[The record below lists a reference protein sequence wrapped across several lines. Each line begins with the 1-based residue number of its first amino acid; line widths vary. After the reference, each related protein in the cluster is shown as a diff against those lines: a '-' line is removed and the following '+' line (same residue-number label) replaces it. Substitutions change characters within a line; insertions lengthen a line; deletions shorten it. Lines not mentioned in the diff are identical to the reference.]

1 VLARARERKDV
12 SHRIEAREVAVQPAQ
27 LVVRGQPDGDGRRL
41 RGEARLDFRQGN
53 RTQQQ
58 TTQVRRWNRGTRR
71 LEHLDLESFALTHRQ
86 QVNRV
91 QSLAVRILV
100 SGGAGFI
107 GSHVVDAYI
116 AAGHEVAVL
125 DNFSTGRED
134 NVNQAA
140 AVHRVD
146 LRDQPQVEKA
156 VSTFR
161 PQLVNHHAAQS
172 EVPKSV
178 ADPTYDAQV
187 NIIGGLNLLK
197 ACVDHNVRKVI
208 FSSTGGALYGEP
220 DVVPAA
226 ENHPVRPLSPYG
238 TSKFAFEQY
247 LGTFRRTFGLD
258 YTVLRYANIYGARQD
273 FHAEEGR
280 VIAIFASRMLEGKPL
295 TIDGTGEQ
303 SRDMLHVG
311 DVATANLAALE
322 KGSGGTFH
330 VSTGIPVTVN
340 DLYRKLALL
349 TGYRLEPNFG
359 PSRKGDV
366 YRIAL
371 DNQLARVEL
380 GWEPRVSLEEGLS
393 LTVDYFR
400 EQVSRPSA

>member
-1 VLARARERKDV
+1 ML
-12 SHRIEAREVAVQPAQ
+12 S
-27 LVVRGQPDGDGRRL
+27 
-41 RGEARLDFRQGN
+41 
-53 RTQQQ
+53 
-58 TTQVRRWNRGTRR
+58 
-71 LEHLDLESFALTHRQ
+71 HRQ

-100 SGGAGFI
+100 TGGAGFI

-125 DNFSTGRED
+125 DNFSTGQVG
-134 NVNQAA
+134 NVNGAA

-146 LRDQPQVEKA
+146 LREQPLVEKA
-156 VSTFR
+156 VSAFR
-161 PQLVNHHAAQS
+161 PELVNHHAAQS

-197 ACVDHNVRKVI
+197 ACVDHRVRKVI

-220 DVVPAA
+220 DVVPAD
-226 ENHPVRPLSPYG
+226 EEHPLRPLSPYG
-238 TSKFAFEQY
+238 TSKLAFEQY
-247 LGTFRRTFGLD
+247 LGTFRRTYGLD
-258 YTVLRYANIYGARQD
+258 YTVLRYANVYGARQD

-280 VIAIFASRMLEGKPL
+280 VIAIFASRMLEDRPL

-303 SRDMLHVG
+303 SRDMVHVG

-330 VSTGIPVTVN
+330 ISTAIAVTIN

-349 TGYRLEPNFG
+349 TGYRHEPNYG
-359 PSRKGDV
+359 PPRKGDV

-371 DNQLARVEL
+371 DNLRARTTL

-400 EQVSRPSA
+400 EQVSRPRP